1 MPHGPLWICV
11 QMSVQVFESILH
23 ELKWIS
29 LEVSQYV
36 TLCFGEGVKG
46 VKKKEVK
53 LLSQL
58 CNEKA
63 VILLLHTACQEL

>member
-36 TLCFGEGVKG
+36 TLCFGEGVQCERG
-46 VKKKEVK
+46 KKKRSEA
-53 LLSQL
+53 
-58 CNEKA
+58 A
-63 VILLLHTACQEL
+63 VTALQ

>member
-46 VKKKEVK
+46 VKKKK
-53 LLSQL
+53 
-58 CNEKA
+58 K
-63 VILLLHTACQEL
+63 